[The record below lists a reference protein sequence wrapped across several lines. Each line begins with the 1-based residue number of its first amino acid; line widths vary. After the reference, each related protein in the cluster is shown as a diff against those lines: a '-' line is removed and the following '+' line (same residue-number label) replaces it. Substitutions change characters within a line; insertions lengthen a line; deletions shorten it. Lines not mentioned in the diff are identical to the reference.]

1 MSVLTEHSARTGEA
15 AVFLLIIERLRGM
28 RLFSTRHPQ
37 LSALRLGA
45 KGKQSTAQDPPHL
58 LGEKEHASNCR
69 QDRDEFYEPIL
80 FDTFN
85 YIFQAVFGFLTT
97 W

>member
-1 MSVLTEHSARTGEA
+1 
-15 AVFLLIIERLRGM
+15 LRG
-28 RLFSTRHPQ
+28 RAFFSTRRPQ

-45 KGKQSTAQDPPHL
+45 KGKQSTALDPPQL

-80 FDTFN
+80 FE
-85 YIFQAVFGFLTT
+85 VL
-97 W
+97 